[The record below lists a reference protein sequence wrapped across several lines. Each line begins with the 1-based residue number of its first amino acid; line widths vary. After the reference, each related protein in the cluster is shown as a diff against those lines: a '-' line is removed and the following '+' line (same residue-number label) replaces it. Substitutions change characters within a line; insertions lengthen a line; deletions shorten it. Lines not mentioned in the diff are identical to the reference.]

1 MTEELVEVLRNA
13 RSSIERKLF
22 FLGWL
27 NRKLEELRVHDL
39 PILVGGSAVS
49 FYTGGN
55 YATQDIDLTYSSS
68 RLNEVLLPAGFYR
81 DGRYWVHEE
90 LDLLVEC
97 PGSDRPE
104 RILDLKLQ
112 NGDHVYIS
120 SIEDMIVDRLCGFAF
135 WDSPSDGQWARMM
148 LETSAEALSIDWEY
162 LEKRAQVEG
171 VMEQLQRIEVE
182 CENDKRSQDL
192 GI

>member
-13 RSSIERKLF
+13 GSSIERKLF

-27 NRKLEELRVHDL
+27 NRKLEELRVNNF

-68 RLNEVLLPAGFYR
+68 RLDEVLLPAGFYR

-104 RILDLKLQ
+104 RTLELELQ

-120 SIEDMIVDRLCGFAF
+120 SIEDMIVDRLCAFAF
-135 WDSPSDGQWARMM
+135 WDSPSDAQWARLM
-148 LETSAEALSIDWEY
+148 LESSAEALPIDWEY
-162 LEKRAQVEG
+162 LEKRAQAEDI
-171 VMEQLQRIEVE
+171 MKQLRQIKAERED
-182 CENDKRSQDL
+182 DKR
-192 GI
+192 G